1 MREEHRNIKGEDM
14 EIEITSCKRYES
26 FYSVN
31 VKYIDLFS
39 TKINYDGKYGLL
51 GDRGSINNIPIVE
64 VKEDKIILKEELAP
78 GVYEYEINEKR
89 REDISTQNTAKQLI
103 IDILK
108 KDFEIKDIATNK
120 INFVMREEKENKIC
134 SIYFNKDILNKIEI
148 NNNLEDKLN
157 KAIKKG
163 AGIFWKS
170 MMREEIEIYEPSLC
184 AEINDIPNV
193 TTNIEIIKI
202 DGYNPSLVRGHYLAN
217 INKIDR
223 IKIVDIGKSHI
234 DFIAGTRLVNY
245 YKEKENIVDEI
256 KNILGCKED
265 EIIKKIE
272 CLYKK

>member
-1 MREEHRNIKGEDM
+1 M

-108 KDFEIKDIATNK
+108 KDFEIKDIVTNE

-157 KAIKKG
+157 MAIKKG

-193 TTNIEIIKI
+193 TPNIEIIKI